1 MSLTASQE
9 RLAQK
14 RQEVSL
20 VEASGGRLGAIDKA
34 RLDMAGFQSAQR
46 ELMGQLNLIS
56 EKQRA
61 LSGRRLDPEEE
72 AIARADLK
80 TQRNEVESKLLD
92 NRRSIAETQA
102 NLREQQTAL
111 ELSRLDLT
119 LSERQLELQN
129 EELAL
134 LRSGLPYHKEQIT
147 AQQELR
153 SVEAERA
160 SNLRKL
166 QIAQLQLADLAPG
179 FSEEEKNKRQ
189 QELINAQKAFNE
201 SEKRAIDAKNKV
213 ALTGLDQQL
222 NAERRRHEL
231 TVSNLDIEKSKLDS
245 QVKLLDIQSKLIQ
258 SRQNLGKALSD
269 ASISNSQIAL
279 DRINKQLE
287 ARKRLDS
294 EDPFSMG
301 LGVRSALSIIAGS
314 QSEDE
319 LLRERQRIED
329 EITNKRL
336 EAIKQEHDYA
346 IANLEIEEQ
355 RTRLAAQRN
364 LYDAQTEQL
373 NADKA
378 KREAEAALKKAE
390 TNRDSEAMADAN
402 NQIELARRQ
411 RSLADDKYALAEKE
425 LSTVPEL
432 LANQRQQLQT
442 TQQTALNQENAANYL
457 RKQNQE
463 LERQEAIAN
472 RKNRGFGS
480 NNSGSST
487 GFSGVLQGE
496 DIAKYR
502 AAVTQYQQDLRSGGQ
517 VEIASKLASGLTDK
531 FYALVAQS
539 SGQGELVK
547 LTDSLRNAGISQMQI
562 QNTISNARFGGDI
575 IGELQKLNS
584 NIEGLANRPS
594 IGSLSISSPN
604 PVNDSSRVIND
615 LNKNSLR
622 G

>member
-1 MSLTASQE
+1 MSINCFYNFINYINIFSKWHYKT
-9 RLAQK
+9 
-14 RQEVSL
+14 
-20 VEASGGRLGAIDKA
+20 
-34 RLDMAGFQSAQR
+34 
-46 ELMGQLNLIS
+46 LNYV
-56 EKQRA
+56 
-61 LSGRRLDPEEE
+61 
-72 AIARADLK
+72 
-80 TQRNEVESKLLD
+80 NEIESKLLD
-92 NRRSIAETQA
+92 NRKNIAETQA

-111 ELSRLDLT
+111 ELSKLSVQS
-119 LSERQLELQN
+119 SERELEIQK

-134 LRSGLPYHKEQIT
+134 LSTGMPYRKERVT
-147 AQQELR
+147 LELEQ
-153 SVEAERA
+153 VKVLAEHESLLKKLELA
-160 SNLRKL
+160 EQNLATLK
-166 QIAQLQLADLAPG
+166 PG
-179 FSEEEKNKRQ
+179 SSEEERLKKTQEVLDIRKQLATNEKQ
-189 QELINAQKAFNE
+189 QLEINN
-201 SEKRAIDAKNKV
+201 RIRID
-213 ALTGLDQQL
+213 GIDQQL

-245 QVKLLDIQSKLIQ
+245 QTKLLDIQSKLLQ

-269 ASISNSQIAL
+269 ASISNSQINL
-279 DRINKQLE
+279 DRVNKQLE

-294 EDPFSMG
+294 EDNLSG
-301 LGVRSALSIIAGS
+301 GVRSALSNIAGS

-329 EITNKRL
+329 EIANKRL
-336 EAIKQEHDYA
+336 EAIRQEHA
-346 IANLEIEEQ
+346 FALANLEIEEQ
-355 RTRLAAQRN
+355 RTQLAAQRN
-364 LYDAQTEQL
+364 LLDAETEQL

-390 TNRDSEAMADAN
+390 TNRDSEGVKDAN

-425 LSTVPEL
+425 LETVPEL
-432 LANQRQQLQT
+432 LSNQRQQLKT
-442 TQQTALNQENAANYL
+442 TQQTALNQENASNYI

-472 RKNRGFGS
+472 RKNRGFGNS
-480 NNSGSST
+480 NSGNGT
-487 GFSGVLQGE
+487 GFNGVLMGE

-547 LTDSLRNAGISQMQI
+547 LTDSLRNAGVSQMQI
-562 QNTISNARFGGDI
+562 SNTISNARFGGDV

-584 NIEGLANRPS
+584 NIEGLASRPS